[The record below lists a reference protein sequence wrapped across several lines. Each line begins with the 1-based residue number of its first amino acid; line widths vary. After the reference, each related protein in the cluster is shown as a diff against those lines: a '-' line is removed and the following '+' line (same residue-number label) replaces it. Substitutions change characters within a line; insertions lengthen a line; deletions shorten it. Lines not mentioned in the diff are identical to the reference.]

1 MAVELTHPLVMESP
15 GVVGFMFDAAPQ
27 HPYPVATAWIVIQ
40 IRLEDPAVVRVGFKN
55 VVNCASLALKPVV
68 APDLV
73 TPVISRL
80 AMPLA
85 IGTF

>member
-1 MAVELTHPLVMESP
+1 M
-15 GVVGFMFDAAPQ
+15 
-27 HPYPVATAWIVIQ
+27 
-40 IRLEDPAVVRVGFKN
+40 RVGFKN
-55 VVNCASLALKPVV
+55 VINCASLALKPVV